1 MKVLI
6 IGGTGNISTATTRT
20 LVARGDEV
28 TLYNRGQTQV
38 EIPGPCRTLT
48 GDRYDHAAFEAQ
60 ITEAG
65 TFDCVIDMI
74 GYAPQDLESAVRAFG
89 GRVAQYIFC
98 STVDVYTKRPKVY
111 PVTQDTEREP
121 YPSFPYAY
129 KKAQC
134 ERILEAAH
142 ARGDFALTIL
152 RPAQTYSDSRT
163 PLPLIGPGTH
173 FMRRVRQGK
182 PILILGDGTSLWV
195 ASHRDDVG
203 PAFAVAAGN
212 PVTYG
217 KSYDVTGDEVMTWER
232 HYTTVAEVM
241 GAPPLDLVRIPSDLL
256 GRMAPQA
263 AEWCVENFHYNNLFD
278 NAAAKADLGY
288 RYTIT
293 WEEGVR
299 RMVAWHDARAEIDDS
314 PDYALY
320 DQIVSA
326 WRRHSEELVSE
337 FRQTGESGPDA

>member
-6 IGGTGNISTATTRT
+6 IGGTGNISTATARD
-20 LVARGDEV
+20 LVARGSEV
-28 TLYNRGQTQV
+28 TLYNRGQRQV
-38 EIPGPCRTLT
+38 DIPGTYRTIT
-48 GDRYDHAAFEAQ
+48 GNRYDHAAFESQ
-60 ITEAG
+60 MAG
-65 TFDCVIDMI
+65 AGAFDCVIDMI
-74 GYAPQDLESAVRAFG
+74 GYAPEDVESAVRAFA
-89 GRVAQYIFC
+89 GRVEQYVFC
-98 STVDVYTKRPKVY
+98 STVDVYTKRPTGY
-111 PVTQDTEREP
+111 PVAEGAERQP

-134 ERILEAAH
+134 ERLLQAAH

-152 RPAQTYSDSRT
+152 RPAQTYHDRST

-173 FMRRVRQGK
+173 FLRRVRQGK

-212 PVTYG
+212 PKTYG
-217 KSYDVTGDEVMTWER
+217 KGYNVTGDEVMTWER
-232 HYTTVAEVM
+232 YYTAVREVM
-241 GAPPLDLVRIPSDLL
+241 GAPPLDLVPIPTDLL
-256 GRMAPQA
+256 GRMAPKA

-278 NAAAKADLGY
+278 NSAAKADLDY
-288 RYTIT
+288 RYTIN

-299 RMVAWHDARAEIDDS
+299 RMVAWHDARGAIDNS
-314 PDYALY
+314 PDHPLY

-326 WRRHSEELVSE
+326 WRRHSEELVRE
-337 FRQTGESGPDA
+337 FTESDA

>member
-6 IGGTGNISTATTRT
+6 IGGTGNISTATTRH
-20 LVARGDEV
+20 LVARGDDV

-38 EIPGPCRTLT
+38 ELPGTCRIIA
-48 GDRYDHAAFEAQ
+48 GDRYNHAAFEAQ
-60 ITEAG
+60 MAEAG

-74 GYAPQDLESAVRAFG
+74 GYVPQDVESAVRAFG
-89 GRVAQYIFC
+89 GRVVQYIFC

-111 PVTQDTEREP
+111 PVTEDTERKP

-134 ERILEAAH
+134 ERILEQAQ

-173 FMRRVRQGK
+173 FLRRMRQGK

-212 PVTYG
+212 PQTYG

-241 GAPPLDLVRIPSDLL
+241 GAPPPDLARIPTDLL
-256 GRMAPQA
+256 GRMAPKA

-278 NAAAKADLGY
+278 NTAAKADLNY

-299 RMVAWHDARAEIDDS
+299 RMVAWHDARGAIDNS

-326 WRRHSEELVSE
+326 WRRHSKTLVSE
-337 FRQTGESGPDA
+337 FAGLDG